1 MIYSA
6 RDAASLDKLT
16 ELIQSH
22 LFAQDVTNQYLI
34 PFDKGQVVDFI
45 NRETSVE
52 NTDYTE
58 NGTLITTTV
67 NPIQAGQLRDYLVE
81 A

>member
-1 MIYSA
+1 
-6 RDAASLDKLT
+6 
-16 ELIQSH
+16 
-22 LFAQDVTNQYLI
+22 
-34 PFDKGQVVDFI
+34 VDFI